1 MRVVEEMLTT
11 KLTKNP
17 ASLEILEP
25 YLNNPSEEAISESNG
40 IKEQHDTLKLQNE
53 KVNLKNT

>member
-1 MRVVEEMLTT
+1 MRVVEEMLMT
-11 KLTKNP
+11 KLIKNP
-17 ASLEILEP
+17 ASLEILVP

-40 IKEQHDTLKLQNE
+40 IKEKHNTMKLQNQ